1 MELAI
6 LFMLALFGLIA
17 WAPEEVMKALL
28 ALAWLGAAL
37 FAVIPMVQL
46 LWRAV
51 S

>member
-6 LFMLALFGLIA
+6 LFMLALFALIA
-17 WAPEEVMKALL
+17 WAPEEVMKGLL
-28 ALAWLGAAL
+28 ALAWLVGAL
-37 FAVIPMVQL
+37 FAIVPMVQL